1 MKFSPIIAG
10 TMRWGKGGADLP
22 VNEVR
27 NLIET
32 SLEQGIT
39 SFDLADIY
47 GGYTTEKLFGDAL
60 SGMGIERK
68 KLQLISKCGI
78 EKPCENRP
86 YKVSAYN
93 YSKQHI
99 IQSLEQSLENLQT
112 DYLDVLLLHRPSP
125 LMDRREITAAFDVL
139 KDQKMVKEFGVSN
152 FTPSQFKLIA
162 LEFPLVTN
170 QIEVSLTHTN
180 AFYDGTLDQMMV
192 EDLPPMA
199 WSVMGSYF
207 RNDSEQNARIREVMK
222 PLCKKYDAKE
232 NQLLLA
238 FVLKHPAKILPV
250 IGTSKAETIQDL
262 KDAVNIK
269 MDHEDWFELLEAAN
283 GHRIP

>member
-1 MKFSPIIAG
+1 
-10 TMRWGKGGADLP
+10 MRWGKGGANLP

-27 NLIET
+27 NLI
-32 SLEQGIT
+32 SAALEEGIT

-60 SGMGIERK
+60 SGIGIERN

-78 EKPCENRP
+78 EKPCESRP
-86 YKVSAYN
+86 YKVKAYN

-99 IQSLEQSLENLQT
+99 IQSVEQSLENLQT

-139 KDQKMVKEFGVSN
+139 KQRNMVKAFGVSN
-152 FTPSQFKLIA
+152 FTPSQFKLID
-162 LEFPLVTN
+162 LEYPLMTN

-180 AFYDGTLDQMMV
+180 AFYDGTLDQMIV
-192 EDLPPMA
+192 ESLRPMA

-207 RNDSEQNARIREVMK
+207 SAENEQNKRIRKVLR
-222 PLCKKYDAKE
+222 PLCEKYDQK
-232 NQLLLA
+232 
-238 FVLKHPAKILPV
+238 K
-250 IGTSKAETIQDL
+250 TSC
-262 KDAVNIK
+262 
-269 MDHEDWFELLEAAN
+269 F
-283 GHRIP
+283 